1 MIKNIFFD
9 IGNVLIHIH
18 PDRYIQYLAD
28 SADLPVDVIKDAF
41 PLEVHYAYE
50 RGEIS
55 GHEFFLFP
63 DMSSFYLFGMD
74 CPSHVV

>member
-28 SADLPVDVIKDAF
+28 SADLSVD
-41 PLEVHYAYE
+41 
-50 RGEIS
+50 
-55 GHEFFLFP
+55 
-63 DMSSFYLFGMD
+63 
-74 CPSHVV
+74 SHQRCLPPRSALCL